1 MTFNPYVI
9 GFVFWRLFEV
19 CQCVR
24 VVWKTCFSG
33 CVIGWKMS
41 MTVSAE
47 LLGGETRAKRS
58 RLSEE
63 GAALRVKRL
72 SEHAILPTRG
82 SPRAAGYDLYR
93 Y

>member
-1 MTFNPYVI
+1 M
-9 GFVFWRLFEV
+9 FEV
-19 CQCVR
+19 CQCV
-24 VVWKTCFSG
+24 V
-33 CVIGWKMS
+33 WKMS

-47 LLGGETRAKRS
+47 LVGGETRAKRS